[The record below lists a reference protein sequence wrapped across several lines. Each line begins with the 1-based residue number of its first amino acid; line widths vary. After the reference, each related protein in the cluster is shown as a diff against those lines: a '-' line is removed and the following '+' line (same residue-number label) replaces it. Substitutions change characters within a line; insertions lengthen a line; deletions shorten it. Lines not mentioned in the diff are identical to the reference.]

1 VKIAVIVGSTRPGR
15 VGDQVG
21 RWVLEQ
27 AQARAGVEYELI
39 DLAEVG
45 LPLLDE
51 PIPPAAGR
59 YANEHTKAWAARIA
73 AYDGFIFVTA
83 EYNHGVPGAFKNAF
97 DYLYAEWND
106 KAVGFVSYGADGGVR
121 AVEQWRGI
129 VANAKL
135 ADVRAVV
142 SLSIFREFTDG
153 TFTPGERRGGELAE
167 VFAQV
172 EAWAGALAP
181 LRG

>member
-1 VKIAVIVGSTRPGR
+1 MKIAVIVGSTRPGR
-15 VGDQVG
+15 LGDQVG
-21 RWVLEQ
+21 RWVLEH
-27 AQARAGVEYELI
+27 ASAREGVEYELI

-51 PIPPAAGR
+51 PIPPAAGQ
-59 YANEHTKAWAARIA
+59 YAGAHTKAWAERIA
-73 AYDGFIFVTA
+73 AYDGFVFVTA

-97 DYLYAEWND
+97 DYLYAEWTD

-121 AVEQWRGI
+121 AVENWRTI
-129 VANAKL
+129 VANAKM

-142 SLSIFREFTDG
+142 SLSVFGDFTDG
-153 TFTPGERRGGELAE
+153 TFTPGEYRAGELAE

>member
-1 VKIAVIVGSTRPGR
+1 MRIAVIVGSTRPGR
-15 VGDQVG
+15 VGEQVG
-21 RWVLEQ
+21 RWVLES
-27 AQARAGVEYELI
+27 AQGREGATYELV
-39 DLAEVG
+39 DVADAG

-51 PIPPAAGR
+51 PVPAAAAK
-59 YANEHTKAWAARIA
+59 YSQEHTKAWAAKIA
-73 AYDGFIFVTA
+73 AYDGFVFVTA

-97 DYLYAEWND
+97 DFLFAEWND

-121 AVEQWRGI
+121 SVEQWRGI
-129 VANAKL
+129 VANAKM

-142 SLSIFREFTDG
+142 SLSVFTEFPDG
-153 TFTPGERRGGELAE
+153 TFTPGERRAGELAE

-172 EAWAGALAP
+172 EAWSGALKP

>member
-1 VKIAVIVGSTRPGR
+1 MKIAVIVGSTRPGR

-21 RWVLEQ
+21 QWVMQQ
-27 AQARAGVEYELI
+27 AAGREGATYELI

-51 PIPPAAGR
+51 PIPAAAGR
-59 YANEHTKAWAARIA
+59 YANGHTQAWSERIA
-73 AYDGFIFVTA
+73 GYDGYVFVTA
-83 EYNHGVPGAFKNAF
+83 EYNHGVPAAFKNAF
-97 DYLYAEWND
+97 DFLYAEWND
-106 KAVGFVSYGADGGVR
+106 KAVGFVGYGADGGVR
-121 AVEQWRGI
+121 AVENWRTI
-129 VANAKL
+129 VANAQM

-142 SLSIFREFTDG
+142 ALSLFTDFSG
-153 TFTPGERRGGELAE
+153 GQFTPGERRAGELAD

-172 EAWAGALAP
+172 EAWSGALAP

>member
-1 VKIAVIVGSTRPGR
+1 MKIAVIVGSTRPGR

-21 RWVLEQ
+21 RWVQEY
-27 AQARAGVEYELI
+27 AAGREGVTYDLI
-39 DLAEVG
+39 DVADQG

-51 PIPPAAGR
+51 PIPAAAGM
-59 YANEHTKAWAARIA
+59 YQNDHTKAWSEKMAQ
-73 AYDGFIFVTA
+73 YDGYVFVTA
-83 EYNHGVPGAFKNAF
+83 EYNHGVPAAFKNAF

-106 KAVGFVSYGADGGVR
+106 KAVGFVSYGADSGVR
-121 AVEQWRGI
+121 SVENWRVI
-129 VANAKL
+129 VANAKM

-142 SLSIFREFTDG
+142 SLSLFTDFTDG

-167 VFAQV
+167 VLNQV
-172 EAWAGALAP
+172 EAWAGALKP